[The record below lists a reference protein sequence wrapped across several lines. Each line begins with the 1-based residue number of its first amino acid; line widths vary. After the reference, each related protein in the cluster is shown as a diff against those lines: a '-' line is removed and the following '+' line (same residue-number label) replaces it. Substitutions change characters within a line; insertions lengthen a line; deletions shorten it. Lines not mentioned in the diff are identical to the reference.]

1 MDNLVKYGLVVF
13 VLCVLINLSY
23 SESDD
28 ASSTQPPPPSKSD
41 RAGRKL
47 YDAELYTGTDPENSP
62 FASENGFQIIPR
74 PSTGKKYVIPYR
86 HAGSGV
92 LKKSGNNQ
100 NWNVWKGDEEHS
112 EEDDESSN
120 DNSPKWQPPPQQWD
134 NNAWLADPMSILLL
148 KNAVADM
155 HKPTTFLDKITSDPV
170 LFIVAA
176 AIPLSLLLSAVLP
189 VFMNSFA
196 QTGNVPT
203 ITTTATGPTKSRSN
217 DLDIMPYLTPVMEAI
232 GTFGIRSISNPDC
245 MQRIFCEV
253 AQEKVD
259 FNELKYV
266 KKAANVAKYLSVGT
280 WLENLGVKDIV
291 DSLSSGRC
299 ENIPCGHSTKK
310 ENAKSRYSLKKS
322 SDSVK
327 K

>member
-1 MDNLVKYGLVVF
+1 MENFAKYGLLVS
-13 VLCVLINLSY
+13 VLCILINLSC

-28 ASSTQPPPPSKSD
+28 ASSTPSPPPSNYD

-47 YDAELYTGTDPENSP
+47 YDAELYTGPDPENSP
-62 FASENGFQIIPR
+62 FAAESGFQIIPR
-74 PSTGKKYVIPYR
+74 TTAGKKYVIPYR

-155 HKPTTFLDKITSDPV
+155 NKPTTFLDKITSDPA
-170 LFIVAA
+170 LFLVAA
-176 AIPLSLLLSAVLP
+176 VIPLSLLLAAVLP
-189 VFMNSFA
+189 VFMNSFTH
-196 QTGNVPT
+196 TGSMPT
-203 ITTTATGPTKSRSN
+203 ITTTATGPSKSRSN

-245 MQRIFCEV
+245 MQRIFCQV

-259 FNELKYV
+259 SNELKYL

-280 WLENLGVKDIV
+280 WLENLGVNDIV

-299 ENIPCGHSTKK
+299 ENIPCGHSAKK
-310 ENAKSRYSLKKS
+310 ENAKSKYSPKKS